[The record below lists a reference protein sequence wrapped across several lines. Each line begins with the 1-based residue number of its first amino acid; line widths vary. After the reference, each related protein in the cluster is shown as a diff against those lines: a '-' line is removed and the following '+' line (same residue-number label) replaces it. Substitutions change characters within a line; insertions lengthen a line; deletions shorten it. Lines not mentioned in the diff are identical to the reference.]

1 MILRP
6 QGILGAAFTL
16 AAAGDQRANPASR
29 SSVAAEL
36 GIDPQ
41 WATLRQVHGSRVVEA
56 THPGELGEGDALF
69 TRVPGLPL
77 AVFTADCLAVVLE
90 GDGIVGVAHAGWRG
104 LAAGVITGLR
114 TALEDAGSPA
124 KAAAIG
130 PAIGSCCFEVGEDVA
145 GRFPDEAAT
154 TAWGSPSVDLLAAA
168 RAQLAG
174 LEVWDAG
181 RCTGHDPGL
190 FSHRR
195 QRTRRRMAAIGWLA

>member
-6 QGILGAAFTL
+6 QGIRGAAFTL
-16 AAAGDQRANPASR
+16 AAAGDQRAASASR
-29 SSVAAEL
+29 ASVAAEL
-36 GIDPQ
+36 GIDPH
-41 WATLRQVHGSRVVEA
+41 WATLHQVHGSTVIEA
-56 THPGELGEGDALF
+56 THAGELGEGDALF
-69 TRVPGLPL
+69 TRVPRLPL

-90 GDGIVGVAHAGWRG
+90 GDGIVGIAHAGWRG
-104 LAAGVITGLR
+104 LAAGVIAGLR

-145 GRFPDEAAT
+145 GRFPEEAAT
-154 TAWGSPSVDLLAAA
+154 TTWGSPSVDLLAAA

-174 LEVWDAG
+174 LGVWDAG

-195 QRTRRRMAAIGWLA
+195 QGTDRRMAAIGWLA